1 LILLNNRSIKS
12 RAAMNPQ
19 WPVAMSL
26 MLRLPLFGGVGDVAG
41 LRWPDL
47 MAIDPELR
55 RRELLVLS
63 GVI

>member
-1 LILLNNRSIKS
+1 
-12 RAAMNPQ
+12 MNPQ